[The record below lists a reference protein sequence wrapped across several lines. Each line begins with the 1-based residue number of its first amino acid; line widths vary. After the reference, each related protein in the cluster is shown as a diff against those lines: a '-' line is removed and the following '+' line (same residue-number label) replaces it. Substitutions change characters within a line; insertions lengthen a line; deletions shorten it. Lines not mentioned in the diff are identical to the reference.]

1 MRKLYENLV
10 LIVAVGLVL
19 YFFAPPSWFQFG
31 VTDENERKT
40 GAEFTLRNFKEGEW
54 NFAEKRGRVVVVNY
68 WATWCGPCRW
78 ETPGLVRV
86 SEELVP
92 RGVEFVGV
100 TMDDDLTP
108 VGPFIEKY
116 KISYPILLPGNDP
129 NLGDGNIVLPTTFL
143 YDKEGRIAKKYT
155 GIVRESTLKSDI
167 EELLKTP

>member
-1 MRKLYENLV
+1 MRKLYENLLMV
-10 LIVAVGLVL
+10 VAVGLVL

-31 VTDENERKT
+31 VTDEGERKSGNT
-40 GAEFTLRNFKEGEW
+40 FKLRNFKEGEW
-54 NFAEKRGRVVVVNY
+54 NFGEKRGRVVVVNY

-86 SEELVP
+86 SEEMAP
-92 RGVEFVGV
+92 QGVEFVGV

-129 NLGDGNIVLPTTFL
+129 NLGDENIVLPTTFL
-143 YDKEGRIAKKYT
+143 YDKQGKIAKKYT

-167 EELLKTP
+167 DKLLREP